1 MYIPYLDCIHTEHVK
16 SKMQCFMGA
25 ESHAVSAYQEAG
37 EARLLMTS
45 VGGTLEPGTIALPHR
60 STCKEVWTPFLQRT
74 VYGLCDNN
82 SCIRSQFVQYPH
94 YIDGG
99 TKEGILAKVTEVN
112 TNYILPFFPIL
123 FG

>member
-45 VGGTLEPGTIALPHR
+45 VGGTLEPGTIALPHP
-60 STCKEVWTPFLQRT
+60 SPCKEVWTPFLHGQSMDS
-74 VYGLCDNN
+74 VIIILVLEASLSNILSLLMGEL
-82 SCIRSQFVQYPH
+82 
-94 YIDGG
+94 
-99 TKEGILAKVTEVN
+99 KEGYLLK
-112 TNYILPFFPIL
+112 
-123 FG
+123 GHRSKH

>member
-45 VGGTLEPGTIALPHR
+45 VGWHPGTRDNSSA
-60 STCKEVWTPFLQRT
+60 TPKPL
-74 VYGLCDNN
+74 
-82 SCIRSQFVQYPH
+82 
-94 YIDGG
+94 
-99 TKEGILAKVTEVN
+99 
-112 TNYILPFFPIL
+112 
-123 FG
+123 